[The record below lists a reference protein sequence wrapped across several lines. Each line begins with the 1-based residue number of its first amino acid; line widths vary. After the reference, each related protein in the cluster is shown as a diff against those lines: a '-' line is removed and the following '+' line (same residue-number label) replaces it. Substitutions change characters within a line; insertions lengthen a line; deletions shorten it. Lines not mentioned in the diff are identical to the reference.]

1 MTKLMLS
8 AFADEASASLAEQIK
23 ALKKNDIPYLEV
35 RGVDGK
41 NVSSLTLDEAKDAK
55 SRLAAAGIAV
65 FSIGSPIGK
74 VKLSDDFE
82 KEFARFAHT
91 LEIAKVMEAEC
102 IRMFSFFDFS
112 ALGEGARD
120 EVMARLQKFA
130 DHAKGSG
137 IVLCH
142 ENEKGIYGDITE
154 RCVDIFRSVSGMK
167 SVFDPANFIQCGVD
181 TAKAWDALKD
191 TVHYLH
197 IKDALADGT
206 VVPAGYGIGNLEAI
220 TRDFIA
226 RGGKVATLEPHL
238 HAFMGLSSLSGEDA
252 DRIIGSKRF
261 ANGRE
266 AFDYAV
272 KCYRDILDKVSV

>member
-1 MTKLMLS
+1 MTKLLLS
-8 AFADEASASLAEQIK
+8 AFADEASAALSEQID
-23 ALKKNDIPYLEV
+23 ALKANDIPYLEV

-41 NVSSLTLDEAKDAK
+41 NVSSLSLDEAKDAHN
-55 SRLAAAGIAV
+55 RLKAEGISV
-65 FSIGSPIGK
+65 YSIGSPIGK

-82 KEFARFAHT
+82 REFARFTHT
-91 LEIAKVMEAEC
+91 LEIAKIMEAEC
-102 IRMFSFFDFS
+102 IRMFSFFEVDTLN
-112 ALGEGARD
+112 AKARD
-120 EVMARLQKFA
+120 EVMIRLQRFSEE
-130 DHAKGSG
+130 AKRAG
-137 IVLCH
+137 ILLCH
-142 ENEKGIYGDITE
+142 ENEKGIYGDTAE
-154 RCVDIFRSVSGMK
+154 RCLDILKAVDGLK

-181 TAKAWDALKD
+181 TAKAWDLLKD

-220 TRDFIA
+220 TRDYIV

-238 HAFMGLSSLSGEDA
+238 HAFMGLSALSGEDA
-252 DRIIGSKRF
+252 DRILGSKRF

-272 KCYRDILDKVSV
+272 KCYRDILDKVFV